1 MTAEHPKYLL
11 RWCFEYHDHKTVK
24 YGMWSHPGE
33 FDTEK
38 AWCQSKEN
46 LVRGTIEGKNFITRE
61 VSVLAEMSGPDFV
74 NFQWIA
80 AGVQRGRPTGA
91 ILPWRI
97 IGLMLI
103 GRKTKI
109 KIYDT
114 GTIEKENHNIDYG
127 RINLSGFGR

>member
-11 RWCFEYHDHKTVK
+11 RWCFEYADHKPRK
-24 YGMWSHPGE
+24 FGMWSHPGD

-46 LVRGTIEGKNFITRE
+46 LLRACIEGKDFLTRE
-61 VSVLAEMSGPDFV
+61 IMVLAELPGPDFV

-80 AGVQRGRPTGA
+80 KGVQRGDPRGEKV
-91 ILPWRI
+91 PWRI
-97 IGLMLI
+97 LGLMLVS
-103 GRKTKI
+103 RDQKI

-114 GTIEKENHNIDYG
+114 GMVENEKHNIDYG